1 MSVIKVYKGG
11 SIDAALVRLRKAVDR
26 EGTLKKLKEKRFY
39 EKPSRKKYRHNRRA
53 KYNQRMRSIEQ
64 HDW

>member
-1 MSVIKVYKGG
+1 MPAVKVFKGS
-11 SIDAALVRLRKAVDR
+11 SIDIALQRLRKAVDR

-39 EKPSRKKYRHNRRA
+39 EKPSRKKYRHQRRVR
-53 KYNQRMRSIEQ
+53 YNQRIRSIEE